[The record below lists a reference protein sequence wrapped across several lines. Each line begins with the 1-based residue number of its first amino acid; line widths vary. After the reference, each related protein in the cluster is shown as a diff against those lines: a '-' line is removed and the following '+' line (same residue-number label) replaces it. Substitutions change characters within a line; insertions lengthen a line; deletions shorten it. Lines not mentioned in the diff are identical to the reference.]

1 MGYVYYVLIYNWL
14 NDKINSF
21 GMSLMATFMTWASAI
36 ALVMVTLWIMIQG
49 YRIITG
55 QMHESLMAM
64 VTNMTR
70 VVVIVTVATTMGI
83 FGTNLHQLFTT
94 DLSTGINQMFTGSNE
109 TAAQTIDNNLAWT
122 QLALGAIDAVQV
134 PSGDQ
139 ATSDTKNHALLLAGF
154 GTASAPMAAGA
165 MLLLYNFAL
174 ALFIGLGPL
183 FILCLI
189 FEQTKGLFQKWL
201 MYGLGTLF
209 SMAMLSFVSSLAL
222 QLTLRVAAALWSAN
236 AINNITGLGAEG
248 LSTQALQQ
256 GGIGLLMTVLII
268 SVPPMAAM
276 FFQGTMGNFL
286 TYSAFGVAGG
296 NRLGPQGQPPGS
308 YGYGPGLGSYSSS
321 FANAESG
328 DSTQRSMK
336 EVIGKSPNIGTRG
349 ANIAN
354 IAPLDVIKTQLAGG
368 SAR

>member
-139 ATSDTKNHALLLAGF
+139 ATNDTKNHALLLAGF
-154 GTASAPMAAGA
+154 GTASPPMAAGA

-236 AINNITGLGAEG
+236 VINNKIGLGAEG
-248 LSTQALQQ
+248 LSSQALQQ

-276 FFQGTMGNFL
+276 FFQGTMGNFM
-286 TYSAFGVAGG
+286 YFSAFGGG
-296 NRLGPQGQPPGS
+296 AASRPGPQGQPPGS
-308 YGYGPGLGSYSSS
+308 YGYGHTPPQSNTAQADSARIGSAGLNSSNLGRM
-321 FANAESG
+321 AGNAHSA
-328 DSTQRSMK
+328 Q
-336 EVIGKSPNIGTRG
+336 
-349 ANIAN
+349 A
-354 IAPLDVIKTQLAGG
+354 DVIKPAMPPTIGG
-368 SAR
+368 

>member
-1 MGYVYYVLIYNWL
+1 ARRKQLATPTGTAAMGYVYYVLIYNWL

-122 QLALGAIDAVQV
+122 KLALSAIDAVQV

-183 FILCLI
+183 F
-189 FEQTKGLFQKWL
+189 
-201 MYGLGTLF
+201 

-236 AINNITGLGAEG
+236 AINNMTGFGAEG
-248 LSTQALQQ
+248 LSSQALQQ

-286 TYSAFGVAGG
+286 TYSAFGMGG
-296 NRLGPQGQPPGS
+296 ASRLGPQ
-308 YGYGPGLGSYSSS
+308 
-321 FANAESG
+321 
-328 DSTQRSMK
+328 
-336 EVIGKSPNIGTRG
+336 
-349 ANIAN
+349 
-354 IAPLDVIKTQLAGG
+354 
-368 SAR
+368 